1 MLDFASNCGY
11 TPGMKTAISIP
22 DNVFNDAERLVARF
36 KTSRSE
42 LYSRA
47 VAEFIAR
54 HDEDSVT
61 QALDEVARNI
71 NADPSDTQMT
81 TAAASA
87 ILRQVEW

>member
-1 MLDFASNCGY
+1 MLDFASKCGY